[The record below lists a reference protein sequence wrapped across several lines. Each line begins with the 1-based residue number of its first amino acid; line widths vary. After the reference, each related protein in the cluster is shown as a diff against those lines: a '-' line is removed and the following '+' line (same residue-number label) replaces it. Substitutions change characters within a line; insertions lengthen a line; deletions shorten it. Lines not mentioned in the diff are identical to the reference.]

1 MIVDGD
7 RFGLLKS
14 DAHRQQL
21 HVSNPAQKKEGNDYE
36 VGLQEIFLYRCPSR
50 IPSLYPIEL
59 ATRHHVYKNTPS

>member
-14 DAHRQQL
+14 DAHRQQV

-36 VGLQEIFLYRCPSR
+36 VGLQEIFLYRCHGM
-50 IPSLYPIEL
+50 L
-59 ATRHHVYKNTPS
+59 